1 MTYKYKKP
9 TRNQI
14 VKCCLVVA
22 AYIAFLVWIE
32 SWWGIVAL
40 PFIIDNYI
48 TKFINWSWWKDS
60 ESPVTRFVMSWIDAI
75 VFALV
80 AVYFVNIYFFQN
92 YTIPS
97 SSLEKSL
104 LVGDYL
110 MVSKSSYGARVPQT
124 PLHMPLCQH
133 TLPLNLGKSYL
144 EWIKWD
150 YKRIHPERIPVNDIV
165 VFNYPAGDTIL
176 TSQSYQTEYYS
187 IRSQYGEMLY
197 AQYFGRVNADT
208 LSPLAQWKYRQTCDA
223 LGSDFL
229 HQRPNMFG
237 EVPAISDEYGN
248 TMNIRREFGEVDWR
262 PVDRRENYVKRCVGV
277 PGQMLHIKD
286 RIVYLDG
293 KPNKEPDN
301 VQYCYRMELKQ
312 RIPESLA
319 ETLQLSNESLESLH
333 SYGEIP
339 LTHEAY
345 VTFKNRTDLVSS
357 IEVSPEEDHGLYP
370 WSGYHHWTRD
380 NYGPLWIPAR
390 GEQIPGGLNLDNLPL
405 YERLISVYEGNDLKV
420 TEDGRILINGKEA
433 DNYTFRMDYYWMMGD
448 NRHRSA
454 DSRYWGFV
462 PEDHVVGKPL
472 LIWFSTN
479 PDKGFFQGIRWE
491 RLFRWVDNIR

>member
-1 MTYKYKKP
+1 M
-9 TRNQI
+9 
-14 VKCCLVVA
+14 
-22 AYIAFLVWIE
+22 
-32 SWWGIVAL
+32 
-40 PFIIDNYI
+40 
-48 TKFINWSWWKDS
+48 
-60 ESPVTRFVMSWIDAI
+60 
-75 VFALV
+75 
-80 AVYFVNIYFFQN
+80 
-92 YTIPS
+92 
-97 SSLEKSL
+97 
-104 LVGDYL
+104 
-110 MVSKSSYGARVPQT
+110 
-124 PLHMPLCQH
+124 
-133 TLPLNLGKSYL
+133 
-144 EWIKWD
+144 
-150 YKRIHPERIPVNDIV
+150 
-165 VFNYPAGDTIL
+165 
-176 TSQSYQTEYYS
+176 
-187 IRSQYGEMLY
+187 
-197 AQYFGRVNADT
+197 
-208 LSPLAQWKYRQTCDA
+208 
-223 LGSDFL
+223 
-229 HQRPNMFG
+229 
-237 EVPAISDEYGN
+237 PAISDEYGN

-491 RLFRWVDNIR
+491 RLFRWVDNIK